1 MVSVYMNG
9 IQLIVGLGN
18 IGAQYE
24 RTRHNAGFWF
34 VDLLAAQNN
43 ARFKLEAK
51 FFGDVAKLSGQ
62 DIILLKPNTF
72 MNASGRAVKA
82 IASFYKIPPA
92 NILVVHDELDLPV
105 GSAKVKIG
113 GGHGGHNGLRDIDA
127 QLATRD
133 YWRLRLGI
141 SHPGDKNAVVN
152 YVLNA
157 PLKDEQREIEL
168 ALDKSAQV
176 IPELVR
182 GEFEEAMLKLH
193 TKT

>member
-24 RTRHNAGFWF
+24 HTRHNAGFWF

-43 ARFKLEAK
+43 VIFKLEAK

-62 DIILLKPNTF
+62 DIILLKPNTY

-92 NILVVHDELDLPV
+92 NILVAHDELDLPV
-105 GSAKVKIG
+105 GSAKLKIG
-113 GGHGGHNGLRDIDA
+113 GGHGGHNGLRRRHLTERRRFFVQGIVNRRDA
-127 QLATRD
+127 A
-133 YWRLRLGI
+133 LRSTILRT
-141 SHPGDKNAVVN
+141 
-152 YVLNA
+152 
-157 PLKDEQREIEL
+157 E
-168 ALDKSAQV
+168 
-176 IPELVR
+176 
-182 GEFEEAMLKLH
+182 
-193 TKT
+193 